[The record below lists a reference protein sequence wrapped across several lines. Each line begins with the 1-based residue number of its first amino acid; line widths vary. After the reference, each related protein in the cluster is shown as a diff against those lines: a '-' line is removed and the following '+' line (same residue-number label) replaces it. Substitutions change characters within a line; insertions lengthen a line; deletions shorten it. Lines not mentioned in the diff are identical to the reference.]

1 MKITIPHGNGDHGAP
16 VLTTSQG
23 GNMDT
28 KDVVS
33 IMAAVIFAAR
43 PDGKD
48 ATAVR

>member
-1 MKITIPHGNGDHGAP
+1 
-16 VLTTSQG
+16 
-23 GNMDT
+23 MDT

-48 ATAVR
+48 AHGIVVDNAVKLLRAVEKVKTSDLIRHG